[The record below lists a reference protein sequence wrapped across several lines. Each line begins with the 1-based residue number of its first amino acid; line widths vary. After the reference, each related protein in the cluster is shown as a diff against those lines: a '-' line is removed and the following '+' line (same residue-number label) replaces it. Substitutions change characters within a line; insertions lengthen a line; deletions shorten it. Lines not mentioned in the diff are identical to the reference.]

1 MNVQC
6 TFISS
11 SCIIPLQHLA
21 ALIEKRFTMHG
32 PSDANSITFDT
43 KAAFRNTR
51 DSISFRDVMFVSLHL
66 SLNIDL

>member
-1 MNVQC
+1 MVH
-6 TFISS
+6 TFQ
-11 SCIIPLQHLA
+11 PLVLCHYNTA

-32 PSDANSITFDT
+32 PNDAKSITFDT